1 VVARQPDHRI
11 NRVVVVDMQ
20 LLLGNVPGVIAAEV
34 DYGPVAVVP
43 MRANAKVE
51 ALVAIQRRPGVDAAQ
66 LDPVVAPSAID
77 DLDRAR

>member
-1 VVARQPDHRI
+1 
-11 NRVVVVDMQ
+11 
-20 LLLGNVPGVIAAEV
+20 
-34 DYGPVAVVP
+34 